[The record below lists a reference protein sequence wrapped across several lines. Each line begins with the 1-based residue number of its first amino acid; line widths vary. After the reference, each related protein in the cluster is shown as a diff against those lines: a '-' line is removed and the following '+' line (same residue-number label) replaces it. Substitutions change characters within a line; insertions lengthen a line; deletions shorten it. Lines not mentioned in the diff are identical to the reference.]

1 MTLNDLQ
8 RGNELAEK
16 INTISE
22 NIALLDDALWSN
34 EKKTKRFF
42 FSCREKNKIH
52 IDGGCISF
60 GGQLKVDRECME
72 LIRNYFQNKLAE
84 ANAELENIGKGGE

>member
-1 MTLNDLQ
+1 MTQYDLQ

-22 NIALLDDALWSN
+22 NIALLDDALGSN
-34 EKKTKRFF
+34 EKKTKRFS
-42 FSCREKNKIH
+42 FSCRDKNKIH

-60 GGQLKVDRECME
+60 GGFLQVDRECME
-72 LIRNYFQNKLAE
+72 VLRNYFQNKLAE
-84 ANAELENIGKGGE
+84 ANAEFESIGKGGE

>member
-1 MTLNDLQ
+1 MTQYDLQ

-22 NIALLDDALWSN
+22 NIALLDDALGSN

-42 FSCREKNKIH
+42 FSCRGKNKIH

-60 GGQLKVDRECME
+60 GGQLEVDRECME
-72 LIRNYFQNKLAE
+72 LIQNYFQNKLTE

>member
-1 MTLNDLQ
+1 MTQYELQ

-34 EKKTKRFF
+34 EKKTRRFF

-84 ANAELENIGKGGE
+84 ANAEFENIGKGGE